1 MAAHCVAKLCY
12 YCCGKEAAAA
22 APPVTD
28 PYSVELLKNSEKA
41 RTFVDNWPHPAPPP
55 LELARAGFYYVP
67 NQEPCGD
74 TVRCPFCSISFSD
87 WKVGDIPVR
96 RHIDKNCFCPYI
108 NTPDTGDTDYPRLHW
123 KIAVSQ
129 PCCFRHSDVEPPPRR
144 FSMATM
150 HARLQTFVKWRGNA
164 EFGVRLAKAG
174 FYYSGDKDHTI
185 CFYCD

>member
-28 PYSVELLKNSEKA
+28 PYNVELLKNSEKA

-67 NQEPCGD
+67 NQEGD
-74 TVRCPFCSISFSD
+74 TVRGPSCSMSFSD
-87 WKVGDIPVR
+87 WKVGDIP
-96 RHIDKNCFCPYI
+96 
-108 NTPDTGDTDYPRLHW
+108 
-123 KIAVSQ
+123 
-129 PCCFRHSDVEPPPRR
+129 PCCCRHSDVEPPPRR